1 MFTLCPMHV
10 LTCCIWCWN
19 TDFASWF
26 YIYIEGPFFMN
37 TRYLDVLADMKM
49 VKSLKPFKL
58 SLNLNFTFQN
68 KFKVRQIQPSCFK
81 IKKNIDELPCSEIFF
96 GSVLHV
102 MSSNSTDSLNIRL
115 NLWKYILVYIQCCL

>member
-1 MFTLCPMHV
+1 
-10 LTCCIWCWN
+10 
-19 TDFASWF
+19 
-26 YIYIEGPFFMN
+26 MN

-81 IKKNIDELPCSEIFF
+81 IKKI
-96 GSVLHV
+96 
-102 MSSNSTDSLNIRL
+102 
-115 NLWKYILVYIQCCL
+115 